1 VLRRS
6 QIVRWVCCDEAR
18 RLMLGCLDAWMLGCL
33 DGWMVDYILLVAD
46 SLCLSFLYVFLCCL
60 DAGALG
66 GCVCCD
72 DRRLYVGCA
81 VMKRGV

>member
-1 VLRRS
+1 
-6 QIVRWVCCDEAR
+6 
-18 RLMLGCLDAWMLGCL
+18 MLGCLGA
-33 DGWMVDYILLVAD
+33 WMVDYILLVAD
-46 SLCLSFLYVFLCCL
+46 SLSLSYMSFLWCL
-60 DAGALG
+60 DDGALG